1 MNTRTSQPRLSTLF
15 ADSKLAAIFAAAER
29 DVPPEALSV
38 TNEPAPLL
46 PSRGEARQLESA

>member
-1 MNTRTSQPRLSTLF
+1 MNTNQPRLSTLF
-15 ADSKLAAIFAAAER
+15 ADRKLAAVFAAAER
-29 DVPPEALSV
+29 DVPPAALAV